1 MQWNGS
7 TGTLQVGRNKV
18 KQGIKL
24 KLITTG
30 RFLVMIY
37 GFYTLLMVMFYTS
50 NLRSILIMKEYEAK
64 IESFDDVMTRGKDG
78 KTIYIADVYTTK

>member
-1 MQWNGS
+1 
-7 TGTLQVGRNKV
+7 
-18 KQGIKL
+18 
-24 KLITTG
+24 
-30 RFLVMIY
+30 MIY